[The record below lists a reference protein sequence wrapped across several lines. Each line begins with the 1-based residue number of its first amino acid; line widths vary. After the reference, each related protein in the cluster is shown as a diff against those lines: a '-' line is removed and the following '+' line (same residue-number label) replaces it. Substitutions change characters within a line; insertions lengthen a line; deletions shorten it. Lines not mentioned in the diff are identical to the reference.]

1 MITVT
6 FERKEDR
13 VISFTAE
20 GHAGYAEAGSDIVC
34 AAVSAILITAANG
47 VVSVLGIDAPVRQ
60 NDEIGFLQP
69 WYAIRLDL
77 PDDLTEE
84 QRRDASLVL
93 AVAQQGLQSVSEQ
106 YPGCVRVKCRN
117 RR

>member
-60 NDEIGFLQP
+60 NDEIGFLQ
-69 WYAIRLDL
+69 LDL

>member
-13 VISFTAE
+13 FISFTAE

-60 NDEIGFLQP
+60 NDEIGFL
-69 WYAIRLDL
+69 RLDL
-77 PDDLTEE
+77 PDDLSEE
-84 QRRDASLVL
+84 KRRDAGLVL

>member
-34 AAVSAILITAANG
+34 AAV
-47 VVSVLGIDAPVRQ
+47 
-60 NDEIGFLQP
+60 
-69 WYAIRLDL
+69 
-77 PDDLTEE
+77 
-84 QRRDASLVL
+84 
-93 AVAQQGLQSVSEQ
+93 
-106 YPGCVRVKCRN
+106 
-117 RR
+117 

>member
-60 NDEIGFLQP
+60 TDEIGFL
-69 WYAIRLDL
+69 RLDL

>member
-6 FERKEDR
+6 FERKEDSI
-13 VISFTAE
+13 ISFMAE

-47 VVSVLGIDAPVRQ
+47 IVSVLDIDAAVRQ
-60 NDEIGFLQP
+60 NEEIGFL
-69 WYAIRLDL
+69 RLDL
-77 PDDLTEE
+77 PDGLPEAK
-84 QRRDASLVL
+84 QRDANLVL

-106 YPGCVRVKCRN
+106 YPGFVRVKCRN